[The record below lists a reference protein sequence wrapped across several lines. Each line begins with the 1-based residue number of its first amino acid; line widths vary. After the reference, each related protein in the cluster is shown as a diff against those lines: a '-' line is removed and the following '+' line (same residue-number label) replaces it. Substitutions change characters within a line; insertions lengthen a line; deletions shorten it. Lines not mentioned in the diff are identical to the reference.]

1 MTGPQSEDI
10 REIVFIS
17 PDARE
22 NLASLPDDL
31 RAAITGLFNAVQ
43 NNRRLPSKRQKDL
56 SNDLAGISELRQ
68 DYYGDTYRAYYVA
81 KFREVIFVLDVDIKK
96 SSSGGEIPKPTKDM
110 LKKRF
115 RAAVADY
122 EAHKPAYEAA
132 YAERQARRNAR
143 LSRRESRTGNQRRP
157 K

>member
-1 MTGPQSEDI
+1 MTGEQSEDI

-17 PDARE
+17 EDARD

-31 RAAITGLFNAVQ
+31 RTAITNLFYAVQ
-43 NNRRLPSKRQKDL
+43 NNKRLPSKRQKDL
-56 SNDLAGISELRQ
+56 SKDLPGISELRQ
-68 DYYGDTYRAYYVA
+68 DYVGDTYRAYYVA

-96 SSSGGEIPKPTKDM
+96 SPSGGEIPKPTKDM

-115 RAAVADY
+115 RAAIANY
-122 EAHKPAYEAA
+122 EAHKPDYEKA
-132 YAERQARRNAR
+132 YAEREARREAR
-143 LSRRESRTGNQRRP
+143 LARRDARPGNQRKP